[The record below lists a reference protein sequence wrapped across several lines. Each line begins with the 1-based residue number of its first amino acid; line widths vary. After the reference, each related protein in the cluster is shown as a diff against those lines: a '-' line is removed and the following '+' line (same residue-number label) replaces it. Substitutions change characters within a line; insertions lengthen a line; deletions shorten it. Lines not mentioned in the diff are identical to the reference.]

1 MPIALDRVTP
11 AAAPER
17 SGRDPRQLHSFVL
30 LVLVIALGSV
40 SIITLY
46 PNTDIGWLVYAGQ
59 RILDGATLYVD
70 VIEIHPPMLFWM
82 SAQVAHAARIAG
94 LDALTAFDIFVLGH
108 VLAGVALARIIT
120 REWRAP
126 AALAVVGL
134 PLVGIDSG
142 EPEHLFVL
150 AFIPYILIA
159 ERRIARQSVQ
169 FWLGLATGF
178 LTGLAI
184 CRKPHLALG
193 WLIVELAAAH
203 ALGARLA
210 IRRVEAV
217 TVALVG
223 AFYVA
228 LVLIT
233 TPEYL
238 TIAKYAAAA
247 YSDYYPAR
255 AIDLVLNTR
264 FGGVLLAVGVLLI
277 LDRGR
282 SAKMVAAASLAL
294 LGAVFVQGHGWSYH
308 FYPALAVPLFGVLV
322 RALKSR
328 WVHPIVLALAS
339 AGMLWTNLWFFE
351 MRPWPYHM
359 PWFREVVRE
368 HGGPVLALTTLMQPV
383 YPLLTVEEVQPV
395 SRFASLWPVPQAYD
409 AGGDPFP
416 YNSPS
421 RMQALERFAF
431 DSTIS
436 DFIRARP
443 KLIFVDTLPPRMW
456 PPERA
461 MSGWSWLDYFAQD
474 PRFRNEFANY
484 YDELPAIS
492 NFRLFVRRTPAAPTL
507 TN

>member
-1 MPIALDRVTP
+1 
-11 AAAPER
+11 
-17 SGRDPRQLHSFVL
+17 
-30 LVLVIALGSV
+30 
-40 SIITLY
+40 
-46 PNTDIGWLVYAGQ
+46 
-59 RILDGATLYVD
+59 
-70 VIEIHPPMLFWM
+70 M
-82 SAQVAHAARIAG
+82 SAQVARAARIAG
-94 LDALTAFDIFVLGH
+94 MDALTAFDIFVLGH

-193 WLIVELAAAH
+193 WSIVELAAAH

-308 FYPALAVPLFGVLV
+308 FYPALAVPLFGVLA
-322 RALKSR
+322 RALKFR
-328 WVHPIVLALAS
+328 WVHPVVLGLAS
-339 AGMLWTNLWFFE
+339 VGMLWTNLWYYE

-395 SRFASLWPVPQAYD
+395 SRFASLWPVP
-409 AGGDPFP
+409 
-416 YNSPS
+416 
-421 RMQALERFAF
+421 
-431 DSTIS
+431 
-436 DFIRARP
+436 
-443 KLIFVDTLPPRMW
+443 
-456 PPERA
+456 
-461 MSGWSWLDYFAQD
+461 
-474 PRFRNEFANY
+474 
-484 YDELPAIS
+484 
-492 NFRLFVRRTPAAPTL
+492 
-507 TN
+507 